1 MNETTYELKI
11 GEFQGPLGTLL
22 ELIEEKK
29 LEITRLNLADVTA
42 DFLKYLQTLEKTDS
56 RMIADFISIAA
67 KLLLIKSHTLLPQ
80 MALTEEEEKE
90 ILDLESRLKLY
101 KEFKSAES
109 HIKPLWLREVAY
121 SRDYLAGVP
130 PGFYLSQ
137 KIEAS
142 DLTKKI
148 VKLAEEL
155 SIFLPKQ
162 DLVQVKLVN
171 IEEKIRELIN
181 RVDKIFKTS
190 FNEVTKD
197 KNRSE
202 VVVIFLALLHLLKDN
217 LVRINQEDRFSDIEI
232 VSTKKDAR

>member
-1 MNETTYELKI
+1 VHDIL
-11 GEFQGPLGTLL
+11 LL
-22 ELIEEKK
+22 ELLDTTESKIII
-29 LEITRLNLADVTA
+29 LRS
-42 DFLKYLQTLEKTDS
+42 LKS
-56 RMIADFISIAA
+56 R
-67 KLLLIKSHTLLPQ
+67 P
-80 MALTEEEEKE
+80 
-90 ILDLESRLKLY
+90 
-101 KEFKSAES
+101 
-109 HIKPLWLREVAY
+109 
-121 SRDYLAGVP
+121 
-130 PGFYLSQ
+130 
-137 KIEAS
+137 EAS

-162 DLVQVKLVN
+162 DLVQVKFVN